1 MVKIDWLTTIFSS
14 IWIIHNSSST
24 AILLTDDWFKVHK
37 RVLRNFKILKIYKA
51 SITENISVNI
61 SFTQSVSIDKSA
73 NVV

>member
-37 RVLRNFKILKIYKA
+37 RVVIPAKLRLNEVSELQNLK
-51 SITENISVNI
+51 NI
-61 SFTQSVSIDKSA
+61 
-73 NVV
+73 